1 MIAPTNI
8 KMTVSR
14 ITFVIVF
21 GGTFLVAQL
30 AKIKKQEIAENTNP
44 LKFILLVLNSLLNS
58 QN

>member
-1 MIAPTNI
+1 
-8 KMTVSR
+8 MTVSR

-21 GGTFLVAQL
+21 GGTVLVAQL